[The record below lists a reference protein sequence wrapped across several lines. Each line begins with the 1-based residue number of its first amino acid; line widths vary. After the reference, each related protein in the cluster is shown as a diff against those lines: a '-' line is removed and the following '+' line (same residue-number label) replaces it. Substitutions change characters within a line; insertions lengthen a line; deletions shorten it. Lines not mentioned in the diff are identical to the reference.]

1 MEPLVLLD
9 TNVIIARCLDPGMD
23 AKGQLA
29 EGVLRTLTEESL
41 VPYITESVRREFEM
55 KMHHRVGQILDILR
69 TFSQEP
75 PPAPSFEKS
84 SLQTMENLFARL
96 RSDAPEAAGA
106 LQVLENRLVK
116 IVGSWVAVNEHTWGG
131 LLGSVAVETTGLLAE
146 IQKRFDTSGIEVIRT
161 PSTVDL
167 ERFRGF
173 VPKKD
178 LEHVAS
184 ASSLARQRACKI
196 VFVTLESPLHAV
208 RDQIA
213 AADPD
218 LVVTTPAYL
227 RNQIERLRALS
238 A

>member
-23 AKGQLA
+23 PKGRLA
-29 EGVLRTLTEESL
+29 EGVLTTLSDESL
-41 VPYITESVRREFEM
+41 VPYITESVRREFEV

-69 TFSQEP
+69 RFSLEP
-75 PPAPSFEKS
+75 PPAPNREQS
-84 SLQTMENLFARL
+84 SLQAMENLFARL
-96 RSDAPEAAGA
+96 RSDAPDSASA

-116 IVGSWVAVNEHTWGG
+116 TVGSWVAVTKESWGG

-146 IQKRFDTSGIEVIRT
+146 IQKRFDTSGIMVIRT
-161 PSTVDL
+161 PSKVEL
-167 ERFRGF
+167 ERFRPF
-173 VPKKD
+173 VPRKD
-178 LEHVAS
+178 LEHVAL
-184 ASSLARQRACKI
+184 ASSLARQRTCKVI
-196 VFVTLESPLHAV
+196 FVTLESPLHAV

-227 RNQIERLRALS
+227 RNQIERLRALP